1 MKSSEMRESGIDE
14 LKKKVDDLRHQLMTA
29 RIAKVNQQLKNPLK
43 VRYLRREIAR
53 ALTIIREKGKG
64 EK

>member
-1 MKSSEMRESGIDE
+1 MKTSEMREAGIEE
-14 LKKKVDDLRHQLMTA
+14 LKKKVEDLRRQLLTA
-29 RIAKVNQQLKNPLK
+29 RISKVNQQLKNPLK
-43 VRYLRREIAR
+43 VRFLRREIAR

>member
-1 MKSSEMRESGIDE
+1 MKASEMRELGVEE
-14 LKKKVDDLRHQLMTA
+14 LQKKSVELRRQLLTA
-29 RIAKVNQQLKNPLK
+29 RISKVNQQLKDPLK
-43 VRYLRREIAR
+43 TRYLRREIAR

>member
-1 MKSSEMRESGIDE
+1 MKASEMRELGVEE
-14 LKKKVDDLRHQLMTA
+14 LKKKSEELWRQLLIA
-29 RIAKVNQQLKNPLK
+29 RISQVNQQLKNPLK
-43 VRYLRREIAR
+43 LRYLRREIAR